1 MKNKHGIASALISVF
16 LIITFFMPIISA
28 HGVSVTTFKFFSEL
42 ASSDA
47 PKDPTWLGIVF
58 FIYVG
63 LVGVNILV
71 QLANGSK
78 GFSSF
83 VGSAGIGF
91 MLLFIIVIKSMK
103 FGDEIL
109 EVIKDNL
116 GMGVWMSGL
125 SILALLIVP
134 QFFEDDEEE
143 KKEPEDLQTRIF
155 SREPEQNNRRS
166 SAGKTTDD
174 IRTLKEKIAKLEKA
188 EAEKKVVK
196 KEDTPQTQEN
206 TAGDVESLKAVAE
219 KLKAEKAKREA
230 EKARLEKERIEK
242 EKLEEELRLLKA
254 KAEQAE
260 KERLMEEIAKLK
272 KELGDSEGNA

>member
-1 MKNKHGIASALISVF
+1 MKNKHGIASALISILF
-16 LIITFFMPIISA
+16 IISFFLPFVEVRGA
-28 HGVSVTTFKFFSEL
+28 SFTTFKFFQFLQEHGG
-42 ASSDA
+42 
-47 PKDPTWLGIVF
+47 PREPTWLSTVF
-58 FIYVG
+58 YIYIG
-63 LVGVNILV
+63 LVALNILI
-71 QLANGSK
+71 QFANGSK

-83 VGSAGIGF
+83 TGIAGIGF
-91 MLLFIIVIKSMK
+91 MILFIVGCKSSK
-103 FGDEIL
+103 LGDEML

-242 EKLEEELRLLKA
+242 EKLEEELRQLKA

-272 KELGDSEGNA
+272 KELGDSEQNA

>member
-1 MKNKHGIASALISVF
+1 MKNKHGIASALISIF
-16 LIITFFMPIISA
+16 LIITFFMPFIS
-28 HGVSVTTFKFFSEL
+28 GGGLSISTFDFFKNG
-42 ASSDA
+42 ASSGY
-47 PKDPTWLGIVF
+47 KEWLGILF
-58 FIYVG
+58 FIYMG
-63 LVGVNILV
+63 LVGINILV

-91 MLLFIIVIKSMK
+91 MILFVIVIKTDK
-103 FGDEIL
+103 FGNQQL
-109 EVIKDNL
+109 EFLKEYM
-116 GMGVWMSGL
+116 GSGVWMSGL
-125 SILALLIVP
+125 SLLALLIVP

-242 EKLEEELRLLKA
+242 EKLEEELRQLKA

-272 KELGDSEGNA
+272 KELGDSEQNA